1 MSSNFDFDFQGG
13 KKKSKGSKSSKG
25 SKNSKK
31 LNSKTSKGSKHTS
44 KTKKSSKKMN
54 GGRKASEFITTQNK
68 LREYITKAGCKSD
81 KGLGPQ
87 LQFMKWLRDQTKEA
101 NSTEANKKAISYFDS
116 HKDECIKKFKDF
128 DNKFVRTKR
137 TSKKSKK

>member
-1 MSSNFDFDFQGG
+1 MSDNFEYEFNGG
-13 KKKSKGSKSSKG
+13 KKKST
-25 SKNSKK
+25 SKNTTK
-31 LNSKTSKGSKHTS
+31 KTSKPTKKSKKTS
-44 KTKKSSKKMN
+44 KKSSKKLT
-54 GGRKASEFITTQNK
+54 GGRKPSEFITTQNK
-68 LREYITKAGCKSD
+68 LREHITKAGCKSD

-87 LQFMKWLRDQTKEA
+87 LQFMKWLRDQTKES
-101 NSTEANKKAISYFDS
+101 NSTEANKKSIGYFDS